1 MADQHI
7 PDNDDELDPFEEFL
21 GGIEGDEGG
30 LFDPTQVV
38 FIRSTGGA
46 NVEVGGRR
54 LRAARSRGRPR
65 RHCHRSGHRQGRV
78 VAIPAGLPAPLPAG
92 RNFFGRR
99 QLWPS
104 K

>member
-46 NVEVGGRR
+46 NVEVPIEEPMAIRDVLTRGG
-54 LRAARSRGRPR
+54 LTVSSNIEYWVDGVSVQPD
-65 RHCHRSGHRQGRV
+65 HV
-78 VAIPAGLPAPLPAG
+78 VAPGATVTAVGIVKGG
-92 RNFFGRR
+92 
-99 QLWPS
+99 
-104 K
+104 